1 MLSATDLSLFVSLFA
16 IIDSIGNIPIYIS
29 LTQDFTKEEKR
40 KVIFIIFSVGT
51 AILIVFAAIGNYIF
65 NLFGITLP
73 AFRIA
78 GGILIFVM
86 AFSMLHGERPK
97 TKHRKEEI
105 EDAIGREA
113 VAITPLAIPLFVGPG
128 AISVVMIAIGDS
140 STIFA
145 QIWVFLAIFIAMA
158 ISCLLL
164 IVADVLFKRMG
175 RTGLMVIT
183 RIMGIILASI
193 AIQFVIQG
201 IYEIGVKWHLLS

>member
-105 EDAIGREA
+105 EDAMERESI
-113 VAITPLAIPLFVGPG
+113 AITPLAIPLFVGPG
-128 AISVVMIAIGDS
+128 AISVVMIAMGD
-140 STIFA
+140 A
-145 QIWVFLAIFIAMA
+145 QGIDAKIWIFLAILIVMA

-164 IVADVLFKRMG
+164 VVSDVLFKRIG

-193 AIQFVIQG
+193 AIQFIIQG
-201 IYEIGVKWHLLS
+201 IYEIGVRWHLLS